1 MLRHEVQSV
10 ESQNCLSP
18 TAPGKGRKAQK
29 ERIVNI
35 AIMNTDRFLFHKE
48 CVYLR
53 RFSGEGR
60 AEVHAVLHP
69 AAGCISFESQLADIE
84 TTLESLLESERRVG
98 REMKVALKRSHLSD
112 SVNQSEMAQM
122 PAVGQPPADGGRIA
136 MLVILI
142 ESAVAVNGSST
153 TMIIRGD
160 YTDFWHFRNSVPGE
174 SLYDATENSLRGFDR
189 MLSAAGCSL
198 ADNCVRTWFWIRD
211 IDARYTEMV
220 KGRNN
225 VFKSAGLS
233 PATHFIASTGIGAD
247 LATPDT
253 PLLFGALAIK
263 GIDEDQI
270 HYIKAHDHLNDT
282 IDYGVAFERATAV
295 DYGDRRVVY
304 VSGTA
309 SIDSNGAIYAP
320 CDPARQTERMCDNI
334 DALLL
339 EAGCSGEDLMHGVL
353 YVRDAADFSVAKR
366 IVARRYPG
374 VPVLCVRACVCR
386 PGWLVEMECVAVK
399 PQKDERYPDY

>member
-1 MLRHEVQSV
+1 MSFQDLDRSHE
-10 ESQNCLSP
+10 
-18 TAPGKGRKAQK
+18 
-29 ERIVNI
+29 IVNFV
-35 AIMNTDRFLFHKE
+35 IMNTDSFLFDKGR
-48 CVYLR
+48 VDLR

-60 AEVHAVLHP
+60 AEVHALLHP
-69 AAGCISFESQLADIE
+69 AADCISFESQLADIE
-84 TTLESLLESERRVG
+84 HTLECLLELEQRVG
-98 REMKVALKRSHLSD
+98 RDMKVAFKRAHLSD
-112 SVNQSEMAQM
+112 SVNQYEMVKI
-122 PAVGQPPADGGRIA
+122 PAVGQPPADGKRIV

-142 ESAVAVNGSST
+142 ESAVAVNGAST
-153 TMIIRGD
+153 TMIIRGN
-160 YTDFWHFRNSVPGE
+160 YTDFWYFRNSVPGE
-174 SLYDATENSLRGFDR
+174 SLYDATEISLRGFDHF
-189 MLSAAGCSL
+189 LSASGCSL

-211 IDARYTEMV
+211 IDARYPEMV
-220 KGRNN
+220 KGRND
-225 VFKSAGLS
+225 VFKSVGLS

-253 PLLFGALAIK
+253 PLLFNALAIK

-282 IDYGVAFERATAV
+282 FDYGVAFERATAV

-309 SIDSNGAIYAP
+309 SIDHNGAIYAP
-320 CDPARQTERMCDNI
+320 GDPVRQTERMCDNI
-334 DALLL
+334 DALLM
-339 EAGCSGEDLMHGVL
+339 EAGCSGKDLMHGVL
-353 YVRDAADFSVAKR
+353 YFRDPADCPIVRR
-366 IVARRYPG
+366 IVARRYPE